1 MFNEKNYEKTKSSK
15 RPGGL
20 YRKQPDLLIALL
32 SVSKDWTTPCPIV
45 FGGMGAYVY
54 DIYLKLLGQVA
65 S

>member
-32 SVSKDWTTPCPIV
+32 AVSKDWTTPCPIV
-45 FGGMGAYVY
+45 FGGMGVYVY
-54 DIYLKLLGQVA
+54 DIYL
-65 S
+65 